1 MNAVCA
7 QINELLAYRPSG
19 HILQQERLKDISH
32 AFGLLFHHF
41 RQKFQMSA
49 EPEVGDS

>member
-7 QINELLAYRPSG
+7 QINELLAYKPSG
-19 HILQQERLKDISH
+19 HILQEKLQDISH

-41 RQKFQMSA
+41 RQKFKMSA
-49 EPEVGDS
+49 ELEVSDS